1 MEMAVEQQNDLN
13 QYVPKKA
20 FNQVKKLN
28 ANLQSLKELTDE
40 ENPELLDTSTGVES
54 FFTIIGDVMIK
65 NGHLRWT
72 QDDQDYNSKGPHEED
87 WNLIRE
93 DDEEGYWFDEYEF
106 KDQVGY
112 LNRCIKKAIKYFQE
126 YTPEMDDNEEERNSF
141 LTNM

>member
-1 MEMAVEQQNDLN
+1 MERQNDLN

-20 FNQVKKLN
+20 FNQVRKLN
-28 ANLQSLKELTDE
+28 SNLSSLKELTDE

-54 FFTIIGDVMIK
+54 FFTIIGNVKIE
-65 NGHLRWT
+65 NGHLRWI